1 MSTPAP
7 APHRPAFALSHWL
20 PAGRSFLWV
29 LIAFVVGLVLF
40 ALVLSMGRDRGDA
53 LFRAGPA
60 PTTDSPRYAPLPAP
74 LPAERDNAS
83 GMGAPPAPTP
93 AEGEERPRLVET
105 RPVAPPPLPSTASAP
120 AASSAAPTRPEPL
133 AGQTPAPRYP
143 TQALRRG
150 ESGTVMVRAQIGPD
164 GTANDVEVANSSGSR
179 HLDRAA
185 VDAVKRWRFRP
196 AMRDGQPTAGT
207 VMVPISFQAQR

>member
-7 APHRPAFALSHWL
+7 APHRPAFDLARWL

-29 LIAFVVGLVLF
+29 LLAFVIGLVLF
-40 ALVLSMGRDRGDA
+40 ALVLSIGRKDDT
-53 LFRAGPA
+53 LFRVGTPPTAGA
-60 PTTDSPRYAPLPAP
+60 PQYAPLPAP

-83 GMGAPPAPTP
+83 GMGAPPAQAPSD
-93 AEGEERPRLVET
+93 EEERPRLVET
-105 RPVAPPPLPSTASAP
+105 RPAAPPPSLPAP
-120 AASSAAPTRPEPL
+120 VAAAPTGVPSRPEPL

-143 TQALRRG
+143 TQSLRRG

-164 GTANDVEVANSSGSR
+164 GVPGSVEVANGSGSR
-179 HLDRAA
+179 YLDRAA

-196 AMRDGQPTAGT
+196 AMQGGQPTTGT
-207 VMVPISFQAQR
+207 VMVPIEFQAQR